1 MSKTE
6 IMNTLTR
13 KVSVAKLKIKKHTP
27 EIMLV
32 AGTVGVVTSAVMAC
46 KATLKVTDVLD
57 EAKNNLDKIHTVAED
72 PDFAEEYTPED
83 AKKDTA
89 IVYAKTGMELVK
101 LYGPAVLLGA
111 ASIGCLIGSHK
122 IMKKRNVAL
131 AAAYM
136 TEHTGFKE
144 YRDRLIERFG
154 ADLDREL
161 KYDIKTK
168 EIEETIVHEDGTES
182 TVKTKVDVAHINK
195 NSQYDRFFDDG
206 CRGWEKNAEM
216 NLYRV
221 KQVENWAN
229 DVLQSRKYLFLNEVY
244 EEFGIPKTIA
254 GQTVGWVYDEEHP
267 TGDNYVD
274 FGIFDLHNPEK
285 RAFVNGKE
293 RVILL
298 QFNVDG
304 PIDHLV
310 FKDYV

>member
-1 MSKTE
+1 MTKNK
-6 IMNTLTR
+6 IMTTLAG
-13 KVSVAKLKIKKHTP
+13 KVSVAKLKIRKHSP

-46 KATLKVTDVLD
+46 KATLKVNDVLD
-57 EAKNNLDKIHTVAED
+57 DAKGKLDKIHTVAED
-72 PDFAEEYTPED
+72 PDFAEEYTPND
-83 AKKDTA
+83 AKKDIA
-89 IVYAKTGMELVK
+89 IVYAQTGLEFVK
-101 LYGPAVLLGA
+101 LYGPAVVLGA
-111 ASIGCLIGSHK
+111 ASIACLVGSHK
-122 IMKKRNVAL
+122 IMKNRNVAL

-154 ADLDREL
+154 EDLDREL
-161 KYDIKTK
+161 KYNIKTK
-168 EIEETIVHEDGTES
+168 EIEETVVNEDGTES
-182 TVKTKVDVAHINK
+182 VVKSTVDVAHINEH
-195 NSQYDRFFDDG
+195 SQYDRFFDDG

-216 NLYRV
+216 NLYHV
-221 KQVENWAN
+221 LQVQNWAN

-244 EEFGIPKTIA
+244 EEFGIPKTVA
-254 GQTVGWVYDEEHP
+254 GQTVGWVYNEEDP
-267 TGDNYVD
+267 IGDNCVD
-274 FGIFDLHNPEK
+274 FGVYDTKNPEK

-310 FKDYV
+310 FKNYV